1 MFRLPLSVRAFTS
14 IVHLISFALFSFVLS
29 AFYRPSLRL
38 LPTSILFLV
47 ALLGLNSVAVAQYT
61 VRGTI
66 VDKETKEVLPFVSIS
81 VAGTTNG
88 TASNANGEFTL
99 VLKDVPR
106 TLVFSELGH
115 LRDTVRV
122 TQANYTTP
130 LQVAMAPASV
140 ALPEVKVNSYPF
152 QLVEKAFRQLQ
163 SNYSKKFYGK
173 AYYRQLTRISNEPT
187 ELQEVVWNVKSNPA
201 RIEGTAIAHGRY
213 AAKQAATAFS
223 NFSIYTRRYGL
234 YDAGIDSTKSL
245 ALLSPN
251 TVKNYLLELKGL
263 LDQDSSTIAEI
274 TFETRPE
281 VKYQSSGTIWINIET
296 NKIVRYKM
304 TQPSFTATS
313 SNPNQKFKNPKL
325 SVDMVFQPT
334 DAPVSPLDHM
344 QVDLTADLVTGTKSG
359 TVPLSVTSFTY
370 FYDTSTT
377 PTNIPYARASL
388 DDRDLETIKAT
399 KYDPEFWANNP
410 VVQRTPVEDEVV
422 ASFEKKGAFGT
433 MVKKAK

>member
-1 MFRLPLSVRAFTS
+1 LFRSFLTLGLFMLALLALPLGA
-14 IVHLISFALFSFVLS
+14 AAQFS
-29 AFYRPSLRL
+29 
-38 LPTSILFLV
+38 
-47 ALLGLNSVAVAQYT
+47 
-61 VRGTI
+61 VRGTV
-66 VDKETKEVLPFVSIS
+66 VDKETKEPLPFVSIQ
-81 VAGTTNG
+81 VIGTTNG
-88 TASNANGEFTL
+88 TASNVNGEFTL
-99 VLKDVPR
+99 VLKDLPR

-115 LRDTVRV
+115 LRDTMRV
-122 TQANYTTP
+122 TQATHNTP

-140 ALPEVKVNSYPF
+140 VLPEVKVNSYPF

-163 SNYSKKFYGK
+163 NSYSRKFYGK

-201 RIEGTAIAHGRY
+201 RIEGTAIAQGRY

-223 NFSIYTRRYGL
+223 NFSIYTRSYGL
-234 YDAGIDSTKSL
+234 YDANADSTKSL

-281 VKYQSSGTIWINIET
+281 IKYRVEGTIWIDIET

-304 TQPSFTATS
+304 MQPNFTAKS

-325 SVDMVFQPT
+325 SVDMVFKPSD

-344 QVDLTADLVTGTKSG
+344 QVDLTADLVTGTKTG
-359 TVPLSVTSFTY
+359 TVPLSVNSFTY

-377 PTNIPYARASL
+377 PTKIAYARPSV

-433 MVKKAK
+433 MVKKAAPKADVIIRNGKIE

>member
-1 MFRLPLSVRAFTS
+1 MASLFLLALLALPLGA
-14 IVHLISFALFSFVLS
+14 AAQFS
-29 AFYRPSLRL
+29 
-38 LPTSILFLV
+38 
-47 ALLGLNSVAVAQYT
+47 
-61 VRGTI
+61 VRGTV
-66 VDKETKEVLPFVSIS
+66 VDKETKEPLPFVSIQ
-81 VAGTTNG
+81 VVGTTNG
-88 TASNANGEFTL
+88 TASNVNGEFTL
-99 VLKDVPR
+99 VLKDLPR

-115 LRDTVRV
+115 LRDTLRV
-122 TQANYTTP
+122 TQATYNTP

-140 ALPEVKVNSYPF
+140 VLPEVKVNSYPF

-163 SNYSKKFYGK
+163 NSYSRKFYGK

-201 RIEGTAIAHGRY
+201 RIEGTAIAQGRY

-223 NFSIYTRRYGL
+223 NFSIYTRSYGL
-234 YDAGIDSTKSL
+234 YDANADSTKSL

-274 TFETRPE
+274 SFETRPE
-281 VKYQSSGTIWINIET
+281 IKYRVEGTIWIDIET

-304 TQPSFTATS
+304 MQPNFTAKS

-325 SVDMVFQPT
+325 SVDMVFKPSD

-344 QVDLTADLVTGTKSG
+344 QVDLTADLVTGTKTG
-359 TVPLSVTSFTY
+359 TVPLSVNSFTY

-377 PTNIPYARASL
+377 PTKIAYARPNV

-433 MVKKAK
+433 MVKKAEPKADVIIRNGKIE

>member
-1 MFRLPLSVRAFTS
+1 MFSSPSVIRFS
-14 IVHLISFALFSFVLS
+14 LFRS
-29 AFYRPSLRL
+29 SL
-38 LPTSILFLV
+38 TAGLFLL
-47 ALLGLNSVAVAQYT
+47 ALLALPFGAAAQFS
-61 VRGTI
+61 VRGTV
-66 VDKETKEVLPFVSIS
+66 VDKETKEPLPFVSIQ
-81 VAGTTNG
+81 VVGTTNG
-88 TASNANGEFTL
+88 TASNVNGEFTL
-99 VLKDVPR
+99 VLKDLPR

-115 LRDTVRV
+115 LRDTLRV
-122 TQANYTTP
+122 TQATYNTP

-140 ALPEVKVNSYPF
+140 VLPEVKVNSYPF

-163 SNYSKKFYGK
+163 SSYSRKFYGK

-187 ELQEVVWNVKSNPA
+187 ELQEVVWDVKSNPA
-201 RIEGTAIAHGRY
+201 RIEGTAIAQGRY

-223 NFSIYTRRYGL
+223 NFSIYTRSYGL
-234 YDAGIDSTKSL
+234 YDVNADSTKSL

-274 TFETRPE
+274 SFETRPE
-281 VKYQSSGTIWINIET
+281 IKYRAEGTIWINIET

-304 TQPSFTATS
+304 TQPNFTAKS

-325 SVDMVFQPT
+325 SVDMVFKPSD

-359 TVPLSVTSFTY
+359 TVPLSVNSFTY

-377 PTNIPYARASL
+377 PTKIAYARPSV

-433 MVKKAK
+433 MVKKAEPKADVIIRNGKIE

>member
-1 MFRLPLSVRAFTS
+1 MASLVFSAVRRS
-14 IVHLISFALFSFVLS
+14 
-29 AFYRPSLRL
+29 SLRL
-38 LPTSILFLV
+38 LLTSGLFLG
-47 ALLGLNSVAVAQYT
+47 ALLGRPAGAVAQFA
-61 VRGTI
+61 VRGTV
-66 VDKETKEVLPFVSIS
+66 VDKETRELLPFVSIS
-81 VAGTTNG
+81 VAGTTTG

-99 VLKDVPR
+99 VLKDLPR
-106 TLVFSELGH
+106 TLIFSELGH

-122 TQANYTTP
+122 TQATYATP
-130 LQVAMAPASV
+130 LQVALAPASI

-163 SNYSKKFYGK
+163 SNYARKFYGK

-187 ELQEVVWNVKSNPA
+187 ELQEVVWNVKTNPA
-201 RIEGTAIAHGRY
+201 RIEGTVIAQGRY

-234 YDAGIDSTKSL
+234 YDAGQDSTTSL

-251 TVKNYLLELKGL
+251 TFKNYLLELKGL

-281 VKYQSSGTIWINIET
+281 VKYRASGTIWIDIET
-296 NKIVRYKM
+296 NKIVRFKIM
-304 TQPSFTATS
+304 QPNFTATS
-313 SNPNQKFKNPKL
+313 SNPNQKFSNPRL
-325 SVDMVFQPT
+325 SVDMVFQPS
-334 DAPVSPLDHM
+334 DAPVAPLDHM
-344 QVDLTADLVTGTKSG
+344 QVDLTADLATGTKTG

-370 FYDTSTT
+370 FYDTSTR
-377 PTNIPYARASL
+377 PTTIPYARASL
-388 DDRDLETIKAT
+388 DDRDLETIKKI

-410 VVQRTPVEDEVV
+410 VVQRTPLEEEVV

-433 MVKKAK
+433 MVKKPAPKADVRIRDGKIE